1 MVVVRALIEGS
12 GGHVI
17 AFRQQLMSVASHP
30 AKLLFIQYPSQVQ
43 LFGLRSQA
51 RIPTLFP
58 AKLTLTDE
66 QPPFEGVIKDISLT
80 GVMFD
85 IKTTQLR
92 FGLSAAEINATTVVI
107 VLNDQQRHPLGIIV
121 DGVSEVYSLTNEQ
134 IKPSPHVS
142 VDVDHRYVQGIVSVP
157 NGHMVLINMQALF
170 DTAELAQPSQ
180 TEESWA

>member
-1 MVVVRALIEGS
+1 MTKEFLSFLLEDEEYAVPILDVREVRGWTPVRKVPNSPNYMQGVLEIRGEYIPI
-12 GGHVI
+12 VD
-17 AFRQQLMSVASHP
+17 
-30 AKLLFIQYPSQVQ
+30 
-43 LFGLRSQA
+43 LR
-51 RIPTLFP
+51 
-58 AKLTLTDE
+58 
-66 QPPFEGVIKDISLT
+66 
-80 GVMFD
+80 
-85 IKTTQLR
+85 LR
-92 FGLSAAEINATTVVI
+92 FGLSDAEINATTVVI

-170 DTAELAQPSQ
+170 DTTELAQLSQ

>member
-1 MVVVRALIEGS
+1 MTKEFLSFLLEGEEYAVPILDVREVRGWTPVRKVPNSPDYMQGVLEIRGEYIPI
-12 GGHVI
+12 VD
-17 AFRQQLMSVASHP
+17 
-30 AKLLFIQYPSQVQ
+30 
-43 LFGLRSQA
+43 LR
-51 RIPTLFP
+51 
-58 AKLTLTDE
+58 
-66 QPPFEGVIKDISLT
+66 
-80 GVMFD
+80 
-85 IKTTQLR
+85 LR

>member
-1 MVVVRALIEGS
+1 MTKEFLSFLLEDEEYAVPILDVREVRGWTPVRKVPNSPNYMQGVLEIRGEYIPI
-12 GGHVI
+12 VD
-17 AFRQQLMSVASHP
+17 
-30 AKLLFIQYPSQVQ
+30 
-43 LFGLRSQA
+43 LR
-51 RIPTLFP
+51 
-58 AKLTLTDE
+58 
-66 QPPFEGVIKDISLT
+66 
-80 GVMFD
+80 
-85 IKTTQLR
+85 LR
-92 FGLSAAEINATTVVI
+92 FGLSDAEINATTVVI

-170 DTAELAQPSQ
+170 DTTELAQPSQ